1 MIGLNILQPEETRS
15 RQIIDFRKNS
25 TVGTVLHMVLL
36 GLISAFATTI
46 AIEAIA
52 AWDGVSIA
60 PDSTTAAGCF
70 VLAIWISAQSLCL
83 IAPAVGVSFAV
94 TRFIRAGVWTNRITI
109 LTAVYIFVLPVF
121 LICDSVA
128 FGWTGQR
135 LFSLLSTNT
144 FAQLPALIPFASS
157 GSLVVLAAISAGC
170 VLIPAVS
177 WIGSCW
183 LVARMQ
189 GWSLIAGS
197 IVAGSAYVSSLLF
210 AVFTLSGF
218 YPTLFEAMEHRACA
232 HPFYVFGLMHTPNTG
247 PEIEVVPT
255 EIATAESSSDDS
267 YQSRQ
272 RRLRIAQATSAR
284 PAQKLPDVVVVVI
297 ESLRPELIQ
306 SNVMPNL
313 ASLSKEGIHCKYHF
327 SGGNATNHGMFS
339 LITGLEPI
347 WFDTAQRFDPGM
359 YRWFKSLGYEIGFF
373 AGADDWATF
382 EMDGFIRKKHFDEFE
397 TSSRNGIASDRR
409 AVDLA
414 SSFLSRDSNRTP
426 ETLNRGPRLAIVYV
440 YGTHATYQSY
450 SEDQLDQPAADNRYP
465 FPYPARMRDSVW
477 NRYRNSARTVDRL
490 LKPLLSRDRVIVAV
504 GDHGESFLED
514 GTIGHGIRLSRY
526 QNMTAAVMF
535 CPGKLARVVELP
547 TSHTDVLPTLFSY
560 LGVDLSDAGAIDG
573 TSLELATDRQLAD
586 RRFATRN
593 YLEPDYALI
602 GPWTQDPSKPFAF
615 RFKASVFA
623 GSATELNA
631 IDEVGL
637 QVEHADSAI
646 QAREVKK
653 WQASLTRTK
662 SETNTT
668 SKTRKRTN

>member
-1 MIGLNILQPEETRS
+1 M
-15 RQIIDFRKNS
+15 
-25 TVGTVLHMVLL
+25 LL
-36 GLISAFATTI
+36 GLICAFATTI
-46 AIEAIA
+46 AIGAIA

-60 PDSTTAAGCF
+60 PASTTAAGFF
-70 VLAIWISAQSLCL
+70 VLVIWISVQSICL
-83 IAPAVGVSFAV
+83 IAPVVGVTFAV
-94 TRFIRAGVWTNRITI
+94 TRFTRGGIWTNRIAL

-121 LICDSVA
+121 LIFDSVA
-128 FGWTGQR
+128 FAWTGDR
-135 LFSLLSTNT
+135 LFSLLSTKT
-144 FAQLPALIPFASS
+144 FAQLPALIPFATS
-157 GSLVVLAAISAGC
+157 GALVVLAAISAGC
-170 VLIPAVS
+170 VLIPVVS
-177 WIGSCW
+177 WISSCW
-183 LVARMQ
+183 LVARIQ
-189 GWSLIAGS
+189 GWSLITGS
-197 IVAGSAYVSSLLF
+197 IVAASVYVSSLLF
-210 AVFTLSGF
+210 AVFCVLGF
-218 YPTLFEAMEHRACA
+218 YPSLSEAMEHRTCA

-247 PEIEVVPT
+247 TEIEAVPI
-255 EIATAESSSDDS
+255 EIATAASSLDDP

-272 RRLRIAQATSAR
+272 RRLRIAQVTSTR

-297 ESLRPELIQ
+297 ESLRPELIH

-382 EMDGFIRKKHFDEFE
+382 QMDGFIREKHFDEFA

-409 AVDLA
+409 AVELA
-414 SSFLSRDSNRTP
+414 SMFLSRDSIRIHD
-426 ETLNRGPRLAIVYV
+426 TLGRGPRLAIVYV

-450 SEDQLDQPAADNRYP
+450 PEDQLDQPAADNRYP

-535 CPGKLARVVELP
+535 CPGKSARIVELP

-560 LGVDLSDAGAIDG
+560 LSVDLSDTAAIDG
-573 TSLELATDRQLAD
+573 TSLELATDRQLAA

-593 YLEPDYALI
+593 YLEPDYGLI

-615 RFKASVFA
+615 RFKASVLA
-623 GSATELNA
+623 GSATALNA

-637 QVEHADSAI
+637 QIEDANSAI
-646 QAREVKK
+646 QTREVKK
-653 WQASLTRTK
+653 WQASLTRTR
-662 SETNTT
+662 SETGTT
-668 SKTRKRTN
+668 SDTAKRRN